1 MRVWENPNIEN
12 NAPMEIIQA
21 TVEHAEAVAKIYNY
35 YIENS
40 TATFETSAISA
51 EQMRGRIA
59 EISAEFPYI
68 VGVENGVVAGYA
80 YAHRWKEREA
90 YRRTLETAVY
100 LDPQFCGRGMGGLL
114 LGRLVEECAKI
125 PDAHALIACIT
136 AENSAS
142 LRLHEKFGFE
152 RVSEFGE
159 VGYKFGRFL
168 GVIDLELILGRKS
181 ANKY

>member
-68 VGVENGVVAGYA
+68 VG
-80 YAHRWKEREA
+80 
-90 YRRTLETAVY
+90 
-100 LDPQFCGRGMGGLL
+100 F
-114 LGRLVEECAKI
+114 
-125 PDAHALIACIT
+125 
-136 AENSAS
+136 
-142 LRLHEKFGFE
+142 EK
-152 RVSEFGE
+152 VSEFGE

-168 GVIDLELILGRKS
+168 GIIDLELILGRKS
-181 ANKY
+181 AKKY